1 MRTTK
6 RFTPKVLERFVRQGR
21 GTGTYGDYLP
31 WHRVSRGDPSSLGR
45 SHLLMWRN
53 RLREFLSDGELV
65 EHLFGTMLPN
75 LDDALEQ
82 SKLDPDDTPHLL
94 TAYGEG
100 KPWELFPGTL
110 KLAKKLGIKH
120 PKISDGQDSVPWV
133 PTSDLV
139 LIFKAPQGTHEALAL
154 AFKPRDWNK
163 NRRTIELLGLEREY
177 WSVRRVPWLLI
188 TPELYDDRVALTLRR
203 IAPWALSEPVSMKDM
218 QVTASVA
225 REMVGHS
232 MTSVL
237 YRSAELLGNLE
248 TAQRA
253 LWQAVWYGKL
263 PIDLRRGWRPQIPLK
278 FISDSEFRGL
288 NPISSRR
295 SAWN

>member
-1 MRTTK
+1 
-6 RFTPKVLERFVRQGR
+6 
-21 GTGTYGDYLP
+21 
-31 WHRVSRGDPSSLGR
+31 
-45 SHLLMWRN
+45 MWRS
-53 RLREFLSDGELV
+53 RLRELLSDGELD
-65 EHLFGTMLPN
+65 EQLFATMLGN
-75 LDDALEQ
+75 LDDVIEQ
-82 SKLDPDDTPHLL
+82 CKLDPGDAPHLL
-94 TAYGEG
+94 TAYGQG
-100 KPWELFPGTL
+100 KPWELFPGTMQ
-110 KLAKKLGIKH
+110 LAEHLDIKH
-120 PKISDGQDSVPWV
+120 PITSDSDRSEPWI

-139 LIFKAPQGTHEALAL
+139 IIFMHQNGAREALAL

-177 WSVRRVPWLLI
+177 WSTRGVPWLLI

-203 IAPWALSEPVSMKDM
+203 IAPWALGEPVSMKDM
-218 QVTASVA
+218 QVAASVA

-232 MTSVL
+232 VTSVL

-253 LWQAVWYGKL
+253 LWQAVWYGEL

-278 FISDSEFRGL
+278 FISDSEFRNL